1 MIVLSFETQ
10 KSQKEILDKAVKYF
24 AEDVGLEVTER
35 SDCCVHFQDKNRLGH
50 IKVTLSQKDAKLEVD
65 VESREYDYQAKQ
77 FVSKFQ

>member
-24 AEDVGLEVTER
+24 AEEVGLEVTER
-35 SDCCVHFQDKNRLGH
+35 SDCCVHFQDKNQLGH
-50 IKVTLSQKDAKLEVD
+50 IKVTLSQKGAKFEVD

-77 FVSKFQ
+77 FVSKFK